1 MINKITDA
9 ISEAIYDEFGDG
21 HEIYTEE
28 VEQGL
33 QEPCFAIIPL
43 NLTNDLYR
51 NKRYY
56 RKNPFCIHYF
66 PSTNDKRNECNK
78 VLERLYS
85 CLEYIEIKETVDGQS
100 ILNKTMG
107 TNMNAE
113 YTDGVLHFFVNYDMF
128 VYKVEEKEPMDSY
141 DYNTDVKG

>member
-1 MINKITDA
+1 MFQMINKITDA

-66 PSTNDKRNECNK
+66 PSTNDKRNECNNC
-78 VLERLYS
+78 VFSFLFRISAFLFYS
-85 CLEYIEIKETVDGQS
+85 LIPGI
-100 ILNKTMG
+100 
-107 TNMNAE
+107 
-113 YTDGVLHFFVNYDMF
+113 F
-128 VYKVEEKEPMDSY
+128 
-141 DYNTDVKG
+141 